1 MTTRTITGTYS
12 AGYTLSPTY
21 SQIRITPSGDIGGAG
36 LSASAVARVL
46 NFGSIVATSYGDNGV
61 SLGAGGQLYNNNADL
76 ISGAEGVAGAQYG
89 STQAAANGG
98 QGGGGAVLSSSGS
111 AANHG
116 TILGGA
122 GGLGGYYYFG
132 RSGGGGNGGTGGAAM
147 TFAAGSAILTNSGR
161 MVGGVGGD
169 GGYGYSGAL
178 AAGGQGGAGL
188 SIAGTVARISNSGQI
203 LGGAGGAA
211 GSVYGSDSGYR
222 LYGLGGA
229 GGAGVIVSAAHAT
242 LANSGQ
248 ITGGNEGFSF
258 ISGVGGDGAIFLSTG
273 AVVGNHGS
281 ISGGDGSSV
290 STLYRLETA
299 GAGGVGLTLASGARL
314 TNAGLI
320 SGGNGG
326 AAMRYEDKGGAGGA
340 GLVQSGGIILNSGR
354 VIGGA
359 GGVALDTAAFGG
371 VSGDGGSGM
380 LLSGAVSLSNSGTI
394 TGGLGGQYAGGA
406 GGIGIDLTSG
416 GHVVNAWLITGGAG
430 GSSSYQSYSAGA
442 GGDGASLSG
451 GVSLVNSGSIS
462 GGQGGQG
469 GYGRVKNGGAGGAG
483 GTGVYLS
490 GGQIS
495 NTGAIF
501 GGLGGTGGAAGKG
514 KSAGA
519 TGAGGDGV
527 VLASGNLINGAKGS
541 PMALISGAIGVYAKG
556 AATVSNFGI
565 IRGTGGISVDFL
577 STSDRLIAQAGST
590 FIGKVEDGRGTLEL
604 ASGVGAITGLGVA
617 GTITGAVAM
626 TFDSVSD
633 LILDNGSA
641 WTMSGANTVRNGQ
654 TLTAAFGSMLT
665 IGGGSTFN
673 VQGTLSQSG
682 NLTVGDTG
690 SSAASVTIQQSGV
703 WQISGNVARGA
714 ATANQIIN
722 NGLLIGNVGSGYG
735 GSTIYV
741 NTVNNGTI
749 EAVAGTLVFYRA
761 MSGTGKLKID
771 ANAALEADS
780 GVGSGLSLDFSGANA
795 RLALKQASVFAA
807 TISGFAS
814 GDTIDLLGITAT
826 GASVNG
832 ADQLVIVNGT
842 TTIATLQLSGS
853 YAGATFA
860 TRFDGYN
867 GTNVTLSSS
876 PSPHLL
882 TAAMAA
888 MVTVAGATTT
898 GTAVEP
904 SHAPVL
910 ARPAT

>member
-1 MTTRTITGTYS
+1 MTTKMITGTYS

-46 NFGSIVATSYGDNGV
+46 NFGSIVATSVGANGV
-61 SLGAGGQLYNNNADL
+61 ALGAGGQIYNNTSDV
-76 ISGAEGVAGAQYG
+76 ISGATGAAGAKYA
-89 STQAAANGG
+89 STQAAATGG
-98 QGGGGAVLSSSGS
+98 QGGSGAGLSLSGS
-111 AANHG
+111 VANHG
-116 TILGGA
+116 TVLGGA

-132 RSGGGGNGGTGGAAM
+132 RSGGGGNGGAGGAAM

-188 SIAGTVARISNSGQI
+188 SITGTVARINNSGQI

-211 GSVYGSDSGYR
+211 GAAYGSESGYR
-222 LYGLGGA
+222 LYGLGGT
-229 GGAGVIVSAAHAT
+229 GGAGVVVSAGHAT
-242 LANSGQ
+242 LTNSGQ
-248 ITGGNEGFSF
+248 INGGDEGFGVLG
-258 ISGVGGDGAIFLSTG
+258 GVGGDGAVFLSAG

-326 AAMRYEDKGGAGGA
+326 AAMRYEDKGGAG
-340 GLVQSGGIILNSGR
+340 LVQSGGIILNSGR
-354 VIGGA
+354 VTGGA

-394 TGGLGGQYAGGA
+394 TGGLGGQYAGGR

-430 GSSSYQSYSAGA
+430 GGSSYQSYSAGA

-451 GVSLVNSGSIS
+451 NVSLVNSGSIS

-495 NTGAIF
+495 NTGTIF

-514 KSAGA
+514 KNAGA

-527 VLASGNLINGAKGS
+527 VVMSGNVTNGANGS
-541 PMALISGAIGVYAKG
+541 ASALISGAVGVYAKG
-556 AATVSNFGI
+556 VATITNFGI
-565 IRGTGGISVDFL
+565 IRGTSGVSVDFL
-577 STSDRLIAQAGST
+577 STSDRLIAEAGST
-590 FIGKVEDGRGTLEL
+590 FIGKVEDGHGALEL
-604 ASGVGAITGLGVA
+604 ASGVGTITGLGVA

-626 TFDSVSD
+626 TFDSVSN

-654 TLTAAFGSMLT
+654 TLTAAFGSRLT
-665 IGGGSTFN
+665 IGWASAFN
-673 VQGTLSQSG
+673 VQGTVCQAG
-682 NLTVGDTG
+682 NLTVGDT
-690 SSAASVTIQQSGV
+690 SNNAASVTVLQSGV
-703 WQISGNVARGA
+703 WQVGGNIARGT
-714 ATANQIIN
+714 ATASQIIN
-722 NGLLIGNVGSGYG
+722 NGLLIRSADAGT
-735 GSTIYV
+735 STIYV
-741 NTVNNGTI
+741 TTVDNRMI
-749 EAVAGTLVFYRA
+749 EAAAGTLDFTRA
-761 MSGTGKLKID
+761 LSGTGAMKID
-771 ANAALEADS
+771 ANATLESDGGAA
-780 GVGSGLSLDFSGANA
+780 SGLSLAFNGPSAT
-795 RLALKQASVFAA
+795 LALKQAAAFAA
-807 TISGFAS
+807 KIGGFAS
-814 GDTIDLLGITAT
+814 GDTIDLLATTAT

-842 TTIATLQLSGS
+842 TTVATLQLSGS
-853 YAGATFA
+853 YAGATFGVGS
-860 TRFDGYN
+860 DGKG
-867 GTNVTLSSS
+867 GTDITLSTA

-888 MVTVAGATTT
+888 MVPSAGVSAGGHIPVAQNAPLLATPGAT
-898 GTAVEP
+898 
-904 SHAPVL
+904 SS
-910 ARPAT
+910 